1 MLTRWLLMCVQ
12 HTQELPI
19 FVICSESHYS
29 VLFGVDRALC
39 ATKITVEPFDLY
51 YYDELGRQ
59 DERIRCDS
67 ARCNVCTIMVLPTGT
82 LTTARS
88 LTVDPEPA
96 TPPTTHDLT
105 PPLEHC
111 IRTRWPGASVDW
123 NGTDELL

>member
-29 VLFGVDRALC
+29 VLFGVDRSLC

-67 ARCNVCTIMVLPTGT
+67 ARCNVCIIMVLPMGT